1 MFRPRHGTVGR
12 AYVALVL
19 ATLAALLVSACGVT
33 RGEDTQGLHRL
44 RMMVPNSPGG
54 GYDLTAR
61 TAVKIMEDND
71 LTGRVEVFNVIG
83 AGGTV
88 AMARLMNEKG
98 NGDLMMMMGL
108 GVVGATYTNGSSARA
123 SDATALAKMVE
134 EQEGILVPADS
145 PFKTVQDLVAAWKA
159 DPAKVTIGGGS
170 SPGGPD
176 HLFPM
181 ETARAA
187 GVDPSEVNYVS
198 YDGGGDLLTAML
210 GKKIAAGTTG
220 LGEFVDQ
227 IEAGQVRVLAVS
239 GDERVEGVD
248 APTLTEAG
256 IDLTFTNW
264 RGILAPPGISED
276 AKTAMVKVL
285 EELHG
290 TDGWKEALVKNGWTD
305 AFHDRCRVRA
315 VPEGPGPAGL
325 LDPDRTG
332 ADVSAPESPNAA
344 TGGDAKDVEPQQELR
359 STARSTSCARC
370 WSLVG
375 AFLIYDA
382 LSLAGGFAKVDP
394 VGPKFFP
401 LVIGVRFA
409 GDGRHLGVAI
419 ARGSVGEA
427 DAGRGHRP
435 RRAQRLAHGRPA
447 GCDVRRHHR
456 AGGTARLG
464 DNGRPAVRRLPR
476 RYWAASA
483 TYSTS

>member
-1 MFRPRHGTVGR
+1 MFRPRHWIVSR

-33 RGEDTQGLHRL
+33 RGEESTGLHRL

-61 TAVKIMEDND
+61 TAVKIMQDD
-71 LTGRVEVFNVIG
+71 KITGRVEVFNVIG

-181 ETARAA
+181 ETAKAA
-187 GVDPSEVNYVS
+187 GVDPTKVNYVS
-198 YDGGGDLLTAML
+198 YDGGGDLLTALL
-210 GKKIAAGTTG
+210 GNKIAAGTTG

-239 GDERVEGVD
+239 GKERVEGVD

-264 RGILAPPGISED
+264 RGILAPPGIPED
-276 AKTAMVKVL
+276 AKTAMVKLL

-305 AFHDRCRVRA
+305 AFQTGPEFEQFLKDQDQRVSSTLTQL
-315 VPEGPGPAGL
+315 GL
-325 LDPDRTG
+325 M
-332 ADVSAPESPNAA
+332 
-344 TGGDAKDVEPQQELR
+344 
-359 STARSTSCARC
+359 
-370 WSLVG
+370 
-375 AFLIYDA
+375 
-382 LSLAGGFAKVDP
+382 
-394 VGPKFFP
+394 
-401 LVIGVRFA
+401 
-409 GDGRHLGVAI
+409 
-419 ARGSVGEA
+419 
-427 DAGRGHRP
+427 
-435 RRAQRLAHGRPA
+435 
-447 GCDVRRHHR
+447 
-456 AGGTARLG
+456 
-464 DNGRPAVRRLPR
+464 
-476 RYWAASA
+476 
-483 TYSTS
+483 